1 MKCLPD
7 INHGDPAGDARWII
21 IYKEI
26 LLLKSIKL
34 TIITILGL
42 LMLNGCTINFTSP
55 KSNSTSSQSNT
66 SHDTSENTDHQN
78 YLQISYNLASQG
90 KVIGCKLV
98 ANKNDNIENII
109 AEYGQPESEDVP
121 IDGIAYENYKSHNLV
136 FGVTG
141 RGDWIV
147 DIRSY
152 DPYLHTITRSEV
164 DKVLG
169 KPNDVRKLKGQS
181 IYVYHVNG
189 YEFKLIFLLTK
200 DDPTIDHIS
209 VYSPD
214 ITN

>member
-1 MKCLPD
+1 M
-7 INHGDPAGDARWII
+7 
-21 IYKEI
+21 
-26 LLLKSIKL
+26 KSIKI

-42 LMLNGCTINFTSP
+42 LILNGCTVHFTSP
-55 KSNSTSSQSNT
+55 KSNSTSSQS
-66 SHDTSENTDHQN
+66 DTSLDTSVNTEHRN
-78 YLQISYNLASQG
+78 YLQNSYDLASQG
-90 KVIGCKLV
+90 KVPGCKLV
-98 ANKNDNIENII
+98 ANKNDNIENMI
-109 AEYGQPESEDVP
+109 AEYGQPESEDVSND
-121 IDGIAYENYKSHNLV
+121 IGYESYKSRNLV

-141 RGDWIV
+141 RGEEIV

-169 KPNDVRKLKGQS
+169 KPSDIRKLKGQS

-214 ITN
+214 TTN